1 MGVVLDTTHTVSKVH
16 NNFSIAN
23 KYGSLPKSPFKF
35 QTRRST
41 VLLPLRGKEHVGR
54 QHNVV
59 PGPDAPNRASSRPWP
74 SLQRPPGHG
83 FYEAVESSM
92 PAAFCFYIAPRLS
105 NYRLALDSPRSSPR
119 SRTNLFFS
127 LSLSLSRAAR
137 RAA

>member
-16 NNFSIAN
+16 NNFSITN
-23 KYGSLPKSPFKF
+23 KFPKSPFKF